1 MNFLADESVD
11 RQIVERLRQ
20 DGHQVRYV
28 AEMEPGVSDEIV
40 LDLANRERSLLIT
53 ADKDFGELIFLQQ
66 RMMSGVILIRLT
78 GLSPMNKA
86 EVIVSALKKHGV
98 ELDQAFTVIMAGAIR
113 IRKRKI

>member
-40 LDLANRERSLLIT
+40 LDLATRERSLLIT

-86 EVIVSALKKHGV
+86 EMIASVLKKHGV